1 MKPKWG
7 PEELEQEKYLL
18 CIVST
23 LVQNLM
29 ISNLVSTLVQNI
41 YIKKPVNNMNYIAN
55 QRLS

>member
-29 ISNLVSTLVQNI
+29 ISTLVSTLVQNI
-41 YIKKPVNNMNYIAN
+41 YI
-55 QRLS
+55 